1 VFTRYVRVFVEKL
14 VQINELTL
22 IKHGDTAYIDSREVA
37 EIIGKSHKN
46 LIRDIRGYIETMR
59 QFGKLKIEPT
69 DFFVE
74 ATYRTWQNVEQPCY
88 LITKLGAEVVSNKLT
103 GEKGVMF
110 TVLYVKK
117 FNEMAEREREREIA
131 EIKAQSATTR
141 LKVFNN
147 AVRNVLS
154 GYAQVCASEE
164 DVMGFLRDAY
174 QPFGITVTEDNDCG
188 TAITATEIARF
199 LGVYSETNR
208 PHAHAVSAIIE
219 KLRISPEHIE
229 VVPFGL
235 VGFSIRY
242 ENAVM
247 YAVNE
252 WLKRNNFPND
262 IPHLDFD
269 YHVVYKRH
277 PLFS

>member
-1 VFTRYVRVFVEKL
+1 MK
-14 VQINELTL
+14 ELTL

-37 EIIGKSHKN
+37 DAIGKRHDN
-46 LIRDIRGYIETMR
+46 LLRDIAEYLRILDKANALNFEGI
-59 QFGKLKIEPT
+59 K
-69 DFFVE
+69 FFVPAE
-74 ATYRTWQNVEQPCY
+74 YIDSRGRAKPCY
-88 LITKLGAEVVSNKLT
+88 LISRRGADIIANKLI
-103 GEKGVMF
+103 GEKGVLF
-110 TVLYVKK
+110 TAAYVTK
-117 FNEMAEREREREIA
+117 FHEMAEREREREIA

-174 QPFGITVTEDNDCG
+174 QPFGITVTEDNDYS
-188 TAITATEIARF
+188 TAMTATEIARF

-235 VGFSIRY
+235 VGFSVRY